1 MIDVLLHRVAVKQF
15 DFNEWDEGRKR
26 AKELGFALPET
37 EKEVRAKA
45 SVDVGTITQIGPT
58 AFKDFGV
65 EEIPVKV
72 GDIVAFV
79 KGSGKLVKNPLV
91 EGEEVLVINDED
103 ITCVFKKES

>member
-37 EKEVRAKA
+37 EKEIRAKA
-45 SVDVGTITQIGPT
+45 SVDIGTVEQLGPT

-65 EEIPVKV
+65 DPPVKV
-72 GDIVAFV
+72 GDVVAFV
-79 KGSGKLVKNPLV
+79 KGSGKLVKNPLI
-91 EGEEVLVINDED
+91 EGEEVLIINDED

>member
-1 MIDVLLHRVAVKQF
+1 MIEVLLHRVAIKQF

-37 EKEVRAKA
+37 EKEIRAKA
-45 SVDVGTITQIGPT
+45 SVDIGTVEQLGPT

-65 EEIPVKV
+65 DPPVKV
-72 GDIVAFV
+72 GDVVAFV
-79 KGSGKLVKNPLV
+79 KGSGKLVKNPLI
-91 EGEEVLVINDED
+91 ESEEVLIVNDED